1 MKNVNF
7 FTALALSLALA
18 PMVVLI
24 GDADF
29 FALQFK
35 SITEYIGALVGPLM
49 LAILF
54 DIIPDKAFE
63 YRDKAWNTVPLVLLI
78 ILAETMI
85 VFMVKSDAIKSN
97 WDITLQGLASMVGG
111 FIFFV
116 LFGGDY
122 RLCYDVAPPA
132 VQED

>member
-7 FTALALSLALA
+7 FAALGLTLSVT

-29 FALQFK
+29 FTLKFT
-35 SITEYIGALVGPLM
+35 SITEYVGALVGALM
-49 LAILF
+49 LAIVF
-54 DIIPDKAFE
+54 DIVADKAFE

-85 VFMVKSDAIKSN
+85 VFMIKSDAIKSN

-111 FIFFV
+111 FIFFC

-122 RLCYDVAPPA
+122 RLCYDVAP
-132 VQED
+132 VTTQED